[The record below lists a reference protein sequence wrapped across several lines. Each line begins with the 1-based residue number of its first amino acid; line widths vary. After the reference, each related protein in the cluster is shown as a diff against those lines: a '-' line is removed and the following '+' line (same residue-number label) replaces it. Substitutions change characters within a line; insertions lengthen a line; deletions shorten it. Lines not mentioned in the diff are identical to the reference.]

1 MTIEKNTLSEDMT
14 RLYSCDMVKCKHDEF
29 ARIDCMKLI
38 IGLGNYGK
46 EYEFTRH
53 NAGFMV
59 VKRLLEK
66 LKRRANFKTEK
77 KFRADVVRVG
87 DIILAKPLTYMNESG
102 RAVRALLD
110 FYKIDTSDLVV
121 IHDDL
126 DIKLGEY
133 KVQRGVGPKI
143 HNGLSS
149 VEKYLKTKDFLRV
162 RIGVDS
168 RKEGVKYGSGANYVL
183 SRMTKDELER
193 LKMAT
198 ELSLGDLAIALGLEF
213 E

>member
-1 MTIEKNTLSEDMT
+1 
-14 RLYSCDMVKCKHDEF
+14 
-29 ARIDCMKLI
+29 MKLI